1 MKIMSFVPVLSV
13 LLAVIMV
20 LPGVL
25 GACADGSDNARSS
38 RSIYYIATNGSDT
51 TGDGSTGTPWA
62 TFSKAQSSIQS
73 GDTVLVKDGLYD
85 QSPDFSRAFTS
96 LTTFKA
102 EHQYLARL
110 TSSTGRP
117 ISVYGGNNISIE
129 GFEIFGTAGA
139 SEYVIHISMPST
151 HNITLKDN
159 IIHDSYDND
168 LIKVNDH
175 CSDINISGNLLY
187 NPFPSAAQGNQHMDI
202 NTVWDVTVEDN
213 IMLEDYAWSGRTS
226 NNQLSAFIVIK
237 NSGTLKV
244 TERFKVRRNI
254 FMNWDGRPDQPFLL
268 LGEDAKTYWEA
279 EDLMIENNLF
289 LGNSNIPIEAAF
301 GIKCAKNVTF
311 RSNTIAG
318 DMPMGGW
325 AYAYRI
331 NLESVN
337 SPLNTDIFFYNN
349 IWSDTTGT
357 MNDFSDGSQAETTN
371 GVLHHNMYWN
381 GGNAIPVDGSVLNY
395 TNDNDSLE
403 SNPNLG
409 AQAGLVLP
417 RWNVSK
423 GQFVSGKATVR
434 EEFVRL
440 VGLYGTPAVDSKAID
455 GAEPENSPVDD
466 ILGNPRAFQGSAPDY
481 GAVEHVNPVTFDLKV
496 LPVDIVPSKDSPV
509 AGEEVQVNVTVH
521 NLGNGN
527 ASNVEVALY
536 DGDTTAGGVLIANAT
551 PIPTLHAGGSAVAAF
566 KWNTTGKAGTHWL
579 YAIADPRDKIAELD
593 EANNKASITI
603 DVKPCGALKGIL
615 VTPRNATITNDQ
627 SQQFK
632 ARGFDIFNNTVPI
645 KPVWTVS
652 GGGDINKTG
661 MFLPGWPGDWNVSAS
676 QSGISG
682 NATVKVLHGKIVGIE
697 VWPPGVGMTTDDY
710 VEFYAKGVDAHGSY
724 IDISPTW
731 AVTGG
736 GTIDAVGNFT
746 ATTPGEW
753 KVYANFSG
761 LSGNASITVLAGA
774 PNHIE
779 IVPATVTLAA
789 GSFQVFKATVLDADN
804 NTIKKAVEWATT
816 GGGFMDTN
824 GNYSARKPGT
834 WTVYANITDLS
845 GRATVIVVPGPLVK
859 IVVAPAEVTLPING
873 TQKFNATGYDALGN
887 KVPLAPAWIA
897 KGGGHMDQ
905 DGLFTAKTPGNWSIR
920 VVQDMIEGTALVTIK
935 APPPKI
941 NESDKD
947 GDGLPDEWEQKWFH
961 NLTYGPKDDP
971 DKDGKTNLQEFKDG
985 TDPTVSDLPPIK
997 HHHDGSGV
1005 SSMLLAALVVMVAA
1019 IAGITAFFLM
1029 RSRRKK
1035 DSGPKDS
1042 DPTGVPDKP

>member
-1 MKIMSFVPVLSV
+1 MKIMSFVPALSI

-20 LPGVL
+20 LPGIL
-25 GACADGSDNARSS
+25 GACVDGCDGARSS

-102 EHQYLARL
+102 ENRYKARL

-129 GFEIFGTAGA
+129 GFEIFGTPGA

-175 CSDINISGNLLY
+175 CTDINISGNLLY
-187 NPFPSAAQGNQHMDI
+187 NPFPSVAQGNQHMDI

-213 IMLEDYAWSGRTS
+213 IMLQDYAWSGRTS

-254 FMNWDGRPDQPFLL
+254 FLNWDGRPDQPFLL

-357 MNDFSDGSQAETTN
+357 MNDFSDGPTADTTN
-371 GVLHHNMYWN
+371 GILHHNMYWN
-381 GGNAIPVDGSVLNY
+381 GGVAIPVDGSALNY

-417 RWNVSK
+417 RWNISQ

-440 VGLYGTPAVDSKAID
+440 VGLYGTPAIGSNAID

-481 GAVEHVNPVTFDLKV
+481 GAVEHVNPVTFDFKV
-496 LPVDIVPSKDSPV
+496 VPADIVPSNVGPV
-509 AGEEVQVNVTVH
+509 AGENVAVNVTVH

-527 ASNVEVALY
+527 ASNIEVALY
-536 DGDTTAGGVLIANAT
+536 DGDPLTDGVLIANAT
-551 PIPTLHAGGSAVAAF
+551 PIPKLNAGSSAVAAF
-566 KWNTTGKAGTHWL
+566 TWKTTGKAGAHLL
-579 YAIADPRDKIAELD
+579 YAVADLRDKIAELD
-593 EANNKASITI
+593 ETNNWASIGI
-603 DVKPCGALKGIL
+603 DVKAYGALKGIL
-615 VTPRNATITNDQ
+615 VTPPTATITTDQ
-627 SQQFK
+627 TQQFK
-632 ARGFDIFNNTVPI
+632 ARCFDSFNNTVPL
-645 KPVWTVS
+645 PPAWAVS
-652 GGGDINKTG
+652 GGGTVSGAGLFNATT
-661 MFLPGWPGDWNVSAS
+661 PGIWKVYAN

-682 NATVKVLHGKIVGIE
+682 NATVKVLPGKLARIE
-697 VWPPGVGMTTDDY
+697 LLAMQSIMTGQSRD
-710 VEFYAKGVDAHGSY
+710 FYAEGYDADGNWM
-724 IDISPTW
+724 DISPTW

-736 GTIDAVGNFT
+736 GTINDLGTFW
-746 ATTPGEW
+746 ATTPGTW
-753 KVYANFSG
+753 MVYANFSG
-761 LSGNASITVLAGA
+761 ISGVASFDVILGD
-774 PNHIE
+774 PNNIKIE
-779 IVPATVTLAA
+779 PATVTLAA
-789 GSFQVFKATVLDADN
+789 GSFQTFNATVFDAVN
-804 NTIKKAVEWATT
+804 NILPTT
-816 GGGFMDTN
+816 VKWDTN
-824 GNYSARKPGT
+824 GGGTIEKNGTYSAKALGT
-834 WTVYANITDLS
+834 WTVYANVS
-845 GRATVIVVPGPLVK
+845 GISGKATVIVVPGPLVK
-859 IVVAPAEVTLPING
+859 IVVAPAEVTLQVNG

-887 KVPLAPAWIA
+887 KVPLTPAWIA
-897 KGGGHMDQ
+897 KGGGHIDQ
-905 DGLFTAKTPGNWSIR
+905 DGLFTAKTSGNWSIR
-920 VVQDMIEGTALVTIK
+920 VVQDMIEGTAIVTIK
-935 APPPKI
+935 APPPKV

-947 GDGLPDEWEQKWFH
+947 GDGLPDEWENKWFH
-961 NLTYGPKDDP
+961 NLTLGPKDDP
-971 DKDGKTNLQEFKDG
+971 DKDGKTNLQEYKDG

-997 HHHDGSGV
+997 PHHNGSAL
-1005 SSMLLAALVVMVAA
+1005 STMLIAALVVVVAA
-1019 IAGITAFFLM
+1019 IAGITAFFLF

-1035 DSGPKDS
+1035 DSGPDDS